1 MLLMLK
7 IVFVT
12 DIYSIFHNP
21 GLEYIGCFTNTALF
35 SGAHE
40 SPAMRTSLSA
50 TSVGLC
56 VAYCQSQGFMHAGL
70 TNGRVCRCITNPDIE
85 GINNFHSICNIA
97 FTFLET

>member
-1 MLLMLK
+1 MLP
-7 IVFVT
+7 
-12 DIYSIFHNP
+12 IFFSCFHCA
-21 GLEYIGCFTNTALF
+21 GLEYIGCFTNTTLY

-40 SPAMRTSLSA
+40 SPASRTSLSA

-70 TNGRVCRCITNPDIE
+70 TNGRVCSCITNPDIE
-85 GINNFHSICNIA
+85 GINYFDSIYNIA